1 MQVTKQFTFFAQNTQ
16 TPMIKP
22 IDILRMLLFVFA
34 ILSIGLLLPKEIA
47 LGEKYKIKI
56 PKITETFN
64 FSKPEYADISDI
76 TKKFEKPTKKSPPPK
91 DSSQV
96 AKSDKK
102 TSTKRYVPDSLRLND
117 ALRIQY
123 PKGKKD
129 VLHHFF
135 TQLKAL
141 EEGKEELI
149 RVVHFGDSQLEGDR
163 ITAFLREK
171 FQAVFGGCGVGI
183 AALVDKLNSKS
194 SIVQNTPNN
203 WIQTYMYGPKYRKA
217 NPNYYGLLGE
227 VYKIPVPEEPTWTKA
242 VVNYQKSPYASAIQQ
257 KVENVKV
264 LYRAPEAPFE
274 LSFAAPGEP
283 EVKTK
288 IEQGKEFGIFEH
300 QLSSPFERIQIGVAT
315 GSTSPEIYGIMLDC
329 NQGITFDNVPLRG
342 SSGVDFVRAD
352 AEHFKLQFKKL
363 NVKFAILQFG
373 VNIVPNPQSNYGWYE
388 NMFYQQLK
396 FLKALDPELD
406 ILVVGVSDMSYNT
419 GNGYESYPNIEKI
432 RDAQRNAAFKAGCA
446 FWDLYEAMGGH
457 NSMPSWVFAQPQALA
472 NKDFT
477 HFTAKGAG
485 IVSEMLY
492 KAILSEYD
500 EFNTLPN

>member
-1 MQVTKQFTFFAQNTQ
+1 
-16 TPMIKP
+16 MIKP
-22 IDILRMLLFVFA
+22 VDVLRMLLFIFA
-34 ILSIGLLLPKEIA
+34 ILSIGLLLPDEIA
-47 LGEKYKIKI
+47 LGGKYKIKI

-64 FSKPEYADISDI
+64 FSKPEYADISNI
-76 TKKFEKPTKKSPPPK
+76 TKKFEKPTQNIKPSNDSTQAAKNNKK
-91 DSSQV
+91 
-96 AKSDKK
+96 AN
-102 TSTKRYVPDSLRLND
+102 TKRYVPDSLRLND
-117 ALRIQY
+117 ELRIQY
-123 PKGKKD
+123 PKGKEN

-135 TQLKAL
+135 AQLRKL
-141 EEGKEELI
+141 EKGKKEHI
-149 RVVHFGDSQLEGDR
+149 RVIHFGDSQLEGDR

-171 FQAVFGGCGVGI
+171 FQAVFGGCGVGV

-203 WIQTYMYGPKYRKA
+203 WIQTYMYGPQYRRA
-217 NPNYYGLLGE
+217 NPNHYGLLGE
-227 VYKIPVPEEPTWTKA
+227 IYKMPLPAEPAWAKA
-242 VVNYQKSPYASAIQQ
+242 LVNYQKSPYASPIQQ
-257 KVENVKV
+257 KVENIKV
-264 LYRAPEAPFE
+264 LYRAADAPFE
-274 LSFAAPGEP
+274 LSFTLPGEP
-283 EVKTK
+283 EIKTK
-288 IEQGKEFGIFEH
+288 IEQGKDFGVFE
-300 QLSSPFERIQIGVAT
+300 QPLQSPFERVQIGIAT
-315 GSTSPEIYGIMLDC
+315 GSASPEIYGVMLDC

-352 AEHFKLQFKKL
+352 AKHFKKQFDML
-363 NVKFAILQFG
+363 NVKFVILQFG
-373 VNIVPNPQSNYGWYE
+373 VNIVPNPQANYGWYE

-396 FLKALDPELD
+396 FLKDLDPELD

-432 RDAQRNAAFKAGCA
+432 RDAQRNAAFKADCA

-500 EFNTLPN
+500 EFNALSN

>member
-1 MQVTKQFTFFAQNTQ
+1 
-16 TPMIKP
+16 MIKP
-22 IDILRMLLFVFA
+22 FDILRMLLFVSA
-34 ILSIGLLLPKEIA
+34 ILSLGLLLPDEIA
-47 LGEKYKIKI
+47 LGGEYKIKI
-56 PKITETFN
+56 PKITDTFD

-76 TKKFEKPTKKSPPPK
+76 TKKFEKTTKSSKNPK
-91 DSSQV
+91 NTTSQ
-96 AKSDKK
+96 AKKEKK
-102 TSTKRYVPDSLRLND
+102 TNTKRYVPDSLKINEE
-117 ALRIQY
+117 LRIQY
-123 PKGKKD
+123 PKGKEK
-129 VLHHFF
+129 VLYHFF
-135 TQLKAL
+135 SQLKRL
-141 EEGKEELI
+141 ESGKEELI

-183 AALVDKLNSKS
+183 ATLVDKLNSKS
-194 SIVQNTPNN
+194 SIVQNTPTN
-203 WIQTYMYGPKYRKA
+203 WIQTYMYGPKYRNA
-217 NPNYYGLLGE
+217 NPKYYGILGE
-227 VYKIPVPEEPTWTKA
+227 IYKIPVPEEPTWTKA
-242 VVNYQKSPYASAIQQ
+242 TLNYIKSPYASPIQQ
-257 KVENVKV
+257 KVENIKV

-274 LSFAAPGEP
+274 ITINAPGQA

-288 IEQGKEFGIFEH
+288 IEESKEFAVYEH
-300 QLSSPFERIQIGVAT
+300 KLTASFERVQIDIAT
-315 GSTSPEIYGIMLDC
+315 GSASPEIYGVMLDC
-329 NQGITFDNVPLRG
+329 KKGITFDNVPLRG

-352 AEHFKLQFKKL
+352 AKHFKQQFEEL
-363 NVKFAILQFG
+363 NVKFIILQFG
-373 VNIVPNPQSNYGWYE
+373 VNLVPSPQANYGWYE

-396 FLKALDPELD
+396 FLKDLDPQLD

-500 EFNTLPN
+500 DFNALLN